1 MRKASSPPGFLRLAT
16 ARSATGPQAGALV
29 EPKGRYLGHPRGA
42 SSGSVFEEPQY
53 SPGWPVVGRAHDPRD
68 SRTHIS
74 WRRRGRSRGEQ
85 PFEDSLVRPLDFYAS
100 NDIERQFGSLRLR
113 VADTSGPA
121 GQKPEEIVAGQ
132 HAYGNSVLDHG
143 DVMQIPLHHA
153 AYDGR

>member
-1 MRKASSPPGFLRLAT
+1 VIVGASL
-16 ARSATGPQAGALV
+16 AGASAAFTLQDEGFDGCIV
-29 EPKGRYLGHPRGA
+29 FIGKEPHPLREATPLKGVLP
-42 SSGSVFEEPQY
+42 
-53 SPGWPVVGRAHDPRD
+53 
-68 SRTHIS
+68 
-74 WRRRGRSRGEQ
+74 GEQ